1 MSELPGA
8 VFLRSFPGE
17 RCGMRRQSRLAV
29 LLLTALLMTLL
40 GASLNSASGAEESL
54 PVHEFGGNDAASLQK
69 FLLQHAGQ
77 SCIVRLPKNQSLTC
91 TAREDIAG
99 NEKSIHA
106 LLVPERVQLD
116 LNQGTLLLDLRSN
129 SYGIRLSNHSAIRN
143 GTVRVIHSE
152 GKGLQ
157 GCWHSAVSVGAA
169 YGDGGT
175 VERPGHFS
183 TVTNWVMEDLLI
195 DQQVEASAVQLMSE
209 ACHGIIRN
217 IRIADSEK
225 ALLGIGMDWGSV
237 GDVSSADERLSAMQ
251 ELWKKH
257 QIYTTHP
264 HDILVEN
271 IEIGR
276 LTRNSDPSDAGVR
289 CSACHRITI
298 RNISIDTSATAI
310 AIWGGDCGYEFARDD
325 QRNSE
330 HSGYILENITI
341 KNALR
346 FGLILNGTA
355 DNIIRAERNL
365 GYKPLRNPAVP
376 GIQGLLATELHL
388 RGVRTSGSK
397 GIYAVAVTSAELKGV
412 QISQFAVG
420 LHAEDW
426 VNGIRLTGDMIRD
439 NDRNLLLEG
448 TFSPAS
454 DVTLESVDR

>member
-1 MSELPGA
+1 
-8 VFLRSFPGE
+8 
-17 RCGMRRQSRLAV
+17 MRRHCRLLV
-29 LLLTALLMTLL
+29 VLLTALWMTLPEP
-40 GASLNSASGAEESL
+40 SLRSACAFEESL
-54 PVHEFGGNDAASLQK
+54 PVHEFAENDAASLQR
-69 FLLQHAGQ
+69 FLLQYAGQ
-77 SCIVRLPKNQSLTC
+77 SCIIRLPKEQSLTC
-91 TAREDIAG
+91 AVREDKVG
-99 NEKSIHA
+99 SETSIHA
-106 LLVPERVQLD
+106 LLIPEHVQLD

-143 GTVRVIHSE
+143 GTVCVIHSE
-152 GKGLQ
+152 GKGAQ

-195 DQQVEASAVQLMSE
+195 DQQVDASAVQLMSE
-209 ACHGIIRN
+209 ACHGVIRN

-237 GDVSSADERLSAMQ
+237 GDVSSADERLSEMQ
-251 ELWKKH
+251 ELWKKR

-298 RNISIDTSATAI
+298 RNVSIDTAATAI

-330 HSGYILENITI
+330 HIGYVLENITI
-341 KNALR
+341 QNALR

-355 DNIIRAERNL
+355 DNIVRAERNL

-376 GIQGLLATELHL
+376 GIQGLRAERLQLTGTRA
-388 RGVRTSGSK
+388 SGSQ
-397 GIYAVAVTSAELKGV
+397 GIYAVAVTSAEMKGV
-412 QISQFAVG
+412 QISQFTVG

-426 VNGIRLTGDMIRD
+426 VNGLRLTGDMVRD
-439 NDRNLLLEG
+439 NERNLLLEG

>member
-1 MSELPGA
+1 
-8 VFLRSFPGE
+8 
-17 RCGMRRQSRLAV
+17 MRRQCRLPV
-29 LLLTALLMTLL
+29 LILIALIMTLA
-40 GASLNSASGAEESL
+40 GSSLTSACGLEQSL
-54 PVHEFGGNDAASLQK
+54 PVRDFAGNDAASLQR

-77 SCIVRLPKNQSLTC
+77 SCIVRLPKEQSVTC
-91 TAREDIAG
+91 TVREDIVG

-106 LLVPERVQLD
+106 LLVPERIQLD

-129 SYGIRLSNHSAIRN
+129 SYGVRLSSHSAIRN
-143 GTVRVIHSE
+143 GTVRVVRSG

-195 DQQVEASAVQLMSE
+195 DQQVDASAVQLMSE

-217 IRIADSEK
+217 IRIADSDK

-237 GDVSSADERLSAMQ
+237 GDVSSADERLSEMQ
-251 ELWKKH
+251 ALWKKK

-271 IEIGR
+271 IQIGR

-289 CSACHRITI
+289 CSACHRIVI
-298 RNISIDTSATAI
+298 RNVMIITAATGV

-330 HSGYILENITI
+330 HTGYVLKNITI
-341 KNALR
+341 QNALR

-355 DNIIRAERNL
+355 DNIVRAERNL
-365 GYKPLRNPAVP
+365 GYKPLRNPSVP
-376 GIQGLLATELHL
+376 GINGLRAERLQLTGTLAA
-388 RGVRTSGSK
+388 GSQ
-397 GIYAVAVTSAELKGV
+397 GIYAVAVTSAEMKGV
-412 QISQFAVG
+412 QISQFTVG

-426 VNGIRLTGDMIRD
+426 VNGMRLTGDMVHN